1 MQLTGER
8 TFMSKHFV
16 IQTRTDAGSG
26 ERESLGS
33 REEIIE
39 SLSHYNTMPECEDD
53 DILWGPGIR
62 IELPPNEGNIQQ
74 MLLHIVEKEIAVL
87 PIVRLARQFNWIVT
101 DIETGR
107 ELKP

>member
-1 MQLTGER
+1 
-8 TFMSKHFV
+8 MSKHFV
-16 IQTRTDAGSG
+16 IQARTDASGG

-33 REEIIE
+33 REEIME
-39 SLSHYNTMPECEDD
+39 SLSHYNTMPECEGD

-74 MLLHIVEKEIAVL
+74 MLLHIVEEEIAWL
-87 PIVRLARQFNWIVT
+87 PIVRLARQFNWSVT

>member
-1 MQLTGER
+1 
-8 TFMSKHFV
+8 MSKHFV

-39 SLSHYNTMPECEDD
+39 SLSHYNTMPECEGD
-53 DILWGPGIR
+53 DILWGPGFC
-62 IELPPNEGNIQQ
+62 IELPPNEDNIQQ
-74 MLLHIVEKEIAVL
+74 MLLHIVEEEIAWL